1 MFDDEKPNQYKF
13 LLKWKNKL
21 DIGDAGI
28 QIIRQKNKFK
38 ELAISYKTI
47 YMNTFNVQVI
57 DISNHTD

>member
-28 QIIRQKNKFK
+28 QIIR
-38 ELAISYKTI
+38 
-47 YMNTFNVQVI
+47 
-57 DISNHTD
+57 